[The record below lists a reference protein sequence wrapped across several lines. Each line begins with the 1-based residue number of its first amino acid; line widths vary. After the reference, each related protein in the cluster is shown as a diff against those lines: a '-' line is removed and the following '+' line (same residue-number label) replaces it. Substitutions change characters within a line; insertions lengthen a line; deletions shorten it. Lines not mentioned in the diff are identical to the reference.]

1 MSKAHEERD
10 YIPREE
16 VARFDPY
23 GVRKKALE
31 QEAASVDELGPMR
44 VRRIGVMT
52 GGGDSSAIND
62 CLSAIAREAAL
73 RGIEV
78 LGFRRGW
85 AGVAGCD
92 YMPLTPEVTE
102 PHAYTGGTLLHTSR
116 TNLFKVEGGAQK
128 ALANMERIG
137 VDGLIA
143 IGGDDTLGV
152 AHKLCGMGLRAV
164 GIPQTIDNDV
174 GETDYALG
182 FDSAV
187 SVATESMRRLRSTNF
202 SHLTDM
208 LVEVMGRDAGWIA
221 LYAGLAGGA
230 HYICVPESP
239 VDLDDLAAHLRRR
252 REAGNAYSMVCVS
265 EGIELKGGK
274 VAGEVDV
281 FGHAKPG
288 GVTFGMV
295 DELKERLGEKPR
307 NVVLS
312 YLQRGGPPS
321 AFDALL
327 GMRMGMAAVDL
338 LADGKFDYMVASR
351 GGEIVPVELAKA
363 LERNR
368 TVPLEMYQRAQRL
381 VRVI

>member
-1 MSKAHEERD
+1 M
-10 YIPREE
+10 
-16 VARFDPY
+16 
-23 GVRKKALE
+23 KK
-31 QEAASVDELGPMR
+31 
-44 VRRIGVMT
+44 IGVMT

-62 CLSAIAREAAL
+62 CLGAVAREAAL

-92 YMPLTPEVTE
+92 YVALTPEVAE
-102 PHAYTGGTLLHTSR
+102 PYAYTGGTLLHTSR
-116 TNLFKVEGGAQK
+116 TNLFKIEGGAQK
-128 ALANMERIG
+128 ALDSVERLG

-174 GETDYALG
+174 GETDYAIG
-182 FDSAV
+182 FDSAIN
-187 SVATESMRRLRSTNF
+187 VAAAAMRHLQSTNF

-221 LYAGLAGGA
+221 LCAGLAGGA

-239 VDLDDLAAHLRRR
+239 LDVDDLAAHLRRR
-252 REAGNAYSMVCVS
+252 RGAGKVFSMVCVS
-265 EGIELKGGK
+265 EGIALKGGK
-274 VAGEVDV
+274 IAGEVDV

-288 GVTFGMV
+288 GVTFNLV
-295 DELKERLGEKPR
+295 DELKKRLGDKPR

-312 YLQRGGPPS
+312 YLQRVGPPS

-327 GMRMGMAAVDL
+327 GMRMGAAAVDL

-351 GGEIVPVELAKA
+351 GGAIAPVELAKA

-368 TVPLEMYQRAQRL
+368 TVPLEMYERAQRL
-381 VRVI
+381 VTVI